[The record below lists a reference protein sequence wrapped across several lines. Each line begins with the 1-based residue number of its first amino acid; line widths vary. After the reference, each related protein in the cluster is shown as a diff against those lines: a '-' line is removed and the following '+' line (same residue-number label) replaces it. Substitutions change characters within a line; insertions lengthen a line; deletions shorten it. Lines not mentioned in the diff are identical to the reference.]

1 MKGDGNSTN
10 QPTNK
15 HTNQPP
21 QSKLQFS
28 SNIIIII
35 YISAVLV
42 HHFVSKLWLGQK
54 TVASHVQIV
63 IAIHTIFCSL
73 YKLTSMV
80 QINAPAVHV

>member
-10 QPTNK
+10 QPINK

-21 QSKLQFS
+21 EAKLQFT

-42 HHFVSKLWLGQK
+42 HHFVSKLWLGLEI
-54 TVASHVQIV
+54 VASHVHI
-63 IAIHTIFCSL
+63 IFAIHT
-73 YKLTSMV
+73 
-80 QINAPAVHV
+80 N